1 VSGVP
6 APATLEPRSL
16 PRLFDAI
23 VGIERRHA
31 WDLFVLGML
40 FLLPVHAFRIAG
52 QFAGAGSAVS
62 RANPALR
69 VGSIWWDSWS
79 SLAMTAGVVATC
91 QLYDSGSMSVQSV
104 LRGMRA
110 GGWQLLGAVVAYQ
123 ALCAGFYAGVG
134 PASMILFLFSTAL
147 AAWTAPTIPVAAMER
162 STPWTGVARSLTLV
176 RSNFWRVALAVWILW
191 SFTYVADSASV
202 NFVYR
207 LTGNSTVSGVFDLAL
222 DGFLYPLRGIAL
234 AVLYFDCRVR
244 REAYD
249 LEAMLNAVRT

>member
-1 VSGVP
+1 
-6 APATLEPRSL
+6 
-16 PRLFDAI
+16 
-23 VGIERRHA
+23 
-31 WDLFVLGML
+31 
-40 FLLPVHAFRIAG
+40 
-52 QFAGAGSAVS
+52 
-62 RANPALR
+62 
-69 VGSIWWDSWS
+69 
-79 SLAMTAGVVATC
+79 
-91 QLYDSGSMSVQSV
+91 
-104 LRGMRA
+104 
-110 GGWQLLGAVVAYQ
+110 VVAYQ